1 MKTIQEMYN
10 EIMANKELKE
20 QFIEAA
26 KAGKQEEFLKAHG
39 CEATLEEVRAFL
51 EAKQS
56 EDAPLSFDE
65 LENAAG
71 GACNA
76 KTAGETAVSI
86 ISCGVGCVV
95 WGAVSWGGDLAGTG
109 HFDQKAE
116 DEGRLCNF

>member
-26 KAGKQEEFLKAHG
+26 NAGTQEEFLKAHG
-39 CEATLEEVRAFL
+39 CEATLEEVKAFL
-51 EAKQS
+51 EAKQN

-71 GACNA
+71 GGCEVDPEGGKIAMMS
-76 KTAGETAVSI
+76 AVNTM
-86 ISCGVGCVV
+86 GCALQ
-95 WGAVSWGGDLAGTG
+95 GL
-109 HFDQKAE
+109 F
-116 DEGRLCNF
+116 N

>member
-1 MKTIQEMYN
+1 MKTIQELYS
-10 EIMANKELKE
+10 EIMASQELKA

-26 KAGKQEEFLKAHG
+26 KAGKQEAFLKEHG
-39 CEATLEEVRAFL
+39 CEATLEEVKAFL
-51 EAKQS
+51 EAKAR
-56 EDAPLSFDE
+56 EDAPLSVNE

-71 GACNA
+71 GECNA

-95 WGAVSWGGDLAGTG
+95 WGAVSVGGEWAGTG
-109 HFDQKAE
+109 HFDQKAK